1 MRKGKVGFA
10 VVGCGVIGPWHAK
23 AIQLAPRCELL
34 ALCDVELDKAQKLA
48 AEYGHVPC
56 YSDHRTMLKREP
68 DIDCVCACVP
78 SGLHW
83 RIAVDAA
90 KAGRHVLSEKPL
102 DITLGHMDRMI
113 DACAKAKV
121 KLGCIFQRRTTAM
134 TKTARK
140 VVQQGK
146 LGKLVLADCYMKYY
160 RSPAY
165 YKSAG
170 WRGTWELDGGGALM
184 NQGVH
189 GIDQLLHIVGDVDTV
204 TAHAAPLVR
213 DIPVE
218 DTAVAILRFR
228 NGAFGVI
235 EGTTSVTPGMSCRTE
250 LHGENGTLIFTDGGL
265 VKYALAREKAGIA
278 KDRPLKIKEPALR
291 KSTAS
296 DPKALSVRG
305 HMIQIAD
312 MAQAILKDREPMVP
326 GPEARKAVELIL
338 AIYKS
343 SRTGRTVKLPL
354 K

>member
-1 MRKGKVGFA
+1 MRNGKVGFA

-23 AIQLAPRCELL
+23 AISLAPQCELV
-34 ALCDVELDKAQKLA
+34 ALCDIEVEKAQKLA
-48 AEYGHVPC
+48 AEYGNVPC
-56 YSDHRTMLKREP
+56 YADHRKMLKNEP
-68 DIDCVCACVP
+68 DVDAVCVCVP

-102 DITLGHMDRMI
+102 DITLRTMDKMI
-113 DACAKAKV
+113 AACRAAKV

-134 TKTARK
+134 TKAARQI
-140 VVQQGK
+140 VQEGR

-189 GIDQLLHIVGDVDTV
+189 GIDQLLYVAGDVECV

-213 DIPVE
+213 EIPVE
-218 DTAVAILRFR
+218 DTAVAILRFK

-250 LHGENGTLIFTDGGL
+250 LHGENGTLVFNDSGL
-265 VKYALAREKAGIA
+265 VKFALAEEKAGIA
-278 KDRPLKIKEPALR
+278 KDAELKIEEPEPP
-291 KSTAS
+291 KSAAS
-296 DPKALSVRG
+296 DPRALSVLG
-305 HMIQIAD
+305 HMVQVMD
-312 MAQAILKDREPMVP
+312 MADSILADREPMVP
-326 GPEARKAVELIL
+326 GEEARKAVELIL

-343 SRTGRTVKLPL
+343 ARTGKSVSLPL
-354 K
+354 R

>member
-10 VVGCGVIGPWHAK
+10 VVGCGVIGPWHARS
-23 AIQLAPRCELL
+23 IDLARNAELI
-34 ALCDVELDKAQKLA
+34 ALCDVEFAKAEKLA
-48 AEYGHVPC
+48 AEHGGVPC
-56 YSDHRTMLKREP
+56 YADHRTMLKNEP
-68 DIDCVCACVP
+68 DIDAVCVCVP
-78 SGLHW
+78 SGIHW

-102 DITLGHMDRMI
+102 DVTLAHMDRMI
-113 DACAKAKV
+113 DTCAKQEV
-121 KLGCIFQRRTTAM
+121 KLGCIFQRRTKPL
-134 TKTARK
+134 TKAVKK
-140 VVQQGK
+140 VVDGGK
-146 LGKLVLADCYMKYY
+146 LGTMVLADAYLKYY

-189 GIDQLLHIVGDVDTV
+189 GIDQLLYLVGDVETV

-213 DIPVE
+213 DIAVE
-218 DTAVAILRFR
+218 DTAVAILQYK

-235 EGTTSVTPGMSCRTE
+235 EGTTSVTPGMSTRTE
-250 LHGENGTLIFTDGGL
+250 IHGENGTIIFDDSRL
-265 VKYALAREKAGIA
+265 LKYAVARKKADIA
-278 KDRPLKIKEPALR
+278 KDRTLRVPEPKVS

-296 DPKALSVRG
+296 DPRALSVRG
-305 HMIQIAD
+305 HMLQVQD

-338 AIYKS
+338 AIYRSAK
-343 SRTGRTVKLPL
+343 TGRTVRLPL

>member
-10 VVGCGVIGPWHAK
+10 IVGCGVIGPWHAK
-23 AIQLAPRCELL
+23 AIELASKATLV
-34 ALCDVELDKAQKLA
+34 ALCDIELEKAERLA
-48 AEYGHVPC
+48 AAHGNVPC
-56 YSDHRTMLKREP
+56 YGTHRKMLKAEP
-68 DIDCVCACVP
+68 DIDAVCVCVP
-78 SGLHW
+78 SGIHW

-102 DITLGHMDRMI
+102 DVTLAHMDRMI
-113 DACAKAKV
+113 DTCARQGV
-121 KLGCIFQRRTTAM
+121 RLGCIFQRRTKPLTRAV
-134 TKTARK
+134 KK
-140 VVQQGK
+140 VIDGGK
-146 LGKLVLADCYMKYY
+146 LGKMVLADAYLKYY

-189 GIDQLLHIVGDVDTV
+189 GIDQLLYLVGGVDTV

-218 DTAVAILRFR
+218 DTAVAILRYK

-235 EGTTSVTPGMSCRTE
+235 EGTTSVTPGMSTRTE
-250 LHGENGTLIFTDGGL
+250 IHGENGSIIFDDSRL
-265 VKYALAREKAGIA
+265 LKYAVARKRADIA
-278 KDRPLKIKEPALR
+278 QDRTVRVPAPKVS
-291 KSTAS
+291 KSAAS

-305 HMIQIAD
+305 HMLQIRD
-312 MAQAILKDREPMVP
+312 MAQAILTDREPMVP
-326 GPEARKAVELIL
+326 GTEARKAVELIL

-343 SRTGRTVKLPL
+343 AKSGKTVKLPL

>member
-10 VVGCGVIGPWHAK
+10 IVGCGVIGPWHAK
-23 AIQLAPRCELL
+23 AIELASRAELI
-34 ALCDVELDKAQKLA
+34 ALCDVELDKAEKLA
-48 AEYGHVPC
+48 AEHGGVPG
-56 YSDHRTMLKREP
+56 YKNYKTMLKKEP
-68 DIDCVCACVP
+68 DIDCVCVCVP

-102 DITLGHMDRMI
+102 DVTLHHMDAMI
-113 DACAKAKV
+113 DTCAKQKV
-121 KLGCIFQRRTTAM
+121 KLGCIFQRRTKPLTR
-134 TKTARK
+134 TVKK
-140 VVQQGK
+140 VIDGGK
-146 LGKLVLADCYMKYY
+146 LGKLVLADAYLKYY

-189 GIDQLLHIVGDVDTV
+189 GIDQLLYIMGDVDTV

-218 DTAVAILRFR
+218 DTAVAILQYKC
-228 NGAFGVI
+228 GAFGVI
-235 EGTTSVTPGMSCRTE
+235 EGTTSVTPGMATRTE
-250 LHGENGTLIFTDGGL
+250 IHGENGTIIFDDSRLIKFA
-265 VKYALAREKAGIA
+265 VARKRADIA
-278 KDRPLKIKEPALR
+278 KDRKLAVPEP
-291 KSTAS
+291 KVSKTTAS

-305 HMIQIAD
+305 HMIQVAD
-312 MAQAILKDREPMVP
+312 MAQAILKDRPPMVP
-326 GPEARKAVELIL
+326 GTEARKAVELII

-343 SRTGRTVKLPL
+343 ARTGKTVKLPL

>member
-1 MRKGKVGFA
+1 MRNGKVGFA

-23 AIQLAPRCELL
+23 AISLAPQCELV
-34 ALCDVELDKAQKLA
+34 ALCDVELEKAQKLA
-48 AEYGHVPC
+48 AEYGNVPC
-56 YSDHRTMLKREP
+56 YSDHRKMLRKEP

-102 DITLGHMDRMI
+102 DITLRTMDKMI
-113 DACAKAKV
+113 DTCRAQKV

-134 TKTARK
+134 TRMARQI
-140 VVQQGK
+140 VQEGR
-146 LGKLVLADCYMKYY
+146 LGKLVLADCYLKYY

-189 GIDQLLHIVGDVDTV
+189 GIDQLLYVAGDVATV

-218 DTAVAILRFR
+218 DTAVAILQFR
-228 NGAFGVI
+228 SGAFGVL
-235 EGTTSVTPGMSCRTE
+235 EGTTSVTPGMSTRTE
-250 LHGENGTLIFTDGGL
+250 LHGENGTLIFGDHGL
-265 VKYALAREKAGIA
+265 VKYALAAEKAGVA
-278 KDRPLKIKEPALR
+278 KDVELKIEEAEPP
-291 KSTAS
+291 KSAAS
-296 DPKALSVRG
+296 DPKALSVLG
-305 HMIQIAD
+305 HLVQIMDIAD
-312 MAQAILKDREPMVP
+312 AIAQDREPMVP
-326 GPEARKAVELIL
+326 GEEARKAVELIL
-338 AIYKS
+338 AVYRS
-343 SRTGRTVKLPL
+343 ARTGRTVTLPL
-354 K
+354 R

>member
-23 AIQLAPRCELL
+23 AIELAPRCELI
-34 ALCDVELDKAQKLA
+34 ALCDVEIAKADRLA
-48 AEYGHVPC
+48 ADYGSVPC
-56 YSDHRTMLKREP
+56 YKDHRTMLRKEP
-68 DIDCVCACVP
+68 DIDAVCVCVP
-78 SGLHW
+78 SGIHW

-102 DITLGHMDRMI
+102 DVTLGHMDTMI
-113 DACAKAKV
+113 ATCRKQKV
-121 KLGCIFQRRTTAM
+121 KLGCIFQRRTKAI
-134 TKTARK
+134 TKAARK
-140 VVQQGK
+140 VVEQGK
-146 LGKLVLADCYMKYY
+146 LGKLVLADCYQKYY

-170 WRGTWELDGGGALM
+170 WRGTWALDGGGALM

-213 DIPVE
+213 DIRVE
-218 DTAVAILRFR
+218 DTAVAILRFK

-250 LHGENGTLIFTDGGL
+250 IHGENGTLIFTDSGL
-265 VKYALAREKAGIA
+265 EKYAVARKRADIA
-278 KDRPLKIKEPALR
+278 RDAKLNIKESGPS
-291 KSTAS
+291 KSAAS
-296 DPKALSVRG
+296 DPKALSVHG
-305 HMIQIAD
+305 HMLQVAD
-312 MAQAILKDREPMVP
+312 MAQAILKDRDPMVP
-326 GPEARKAVELIL
+326 GEDARKAVELIL

-343 SRTGRTVKLPL
+343 ARTGKTVKLPL

>member
-1 MRKGKVGFA
+1 MRKGKIGFA

-23 AIQLAPRCELL
+23 AIQLAPRCELI
-34 ALCDVELDKAQKLA
+34 ALCDIEIAKAQALA
-48 AEYGHVPC
+48 AEYGTVPC
-56 YSDHRTMLKREP
+56 YSDHRTMLRNEP
-68 DIDCVCACVP
+68 DIDVVCACVP

-90 KAGRHVLSEKPL
+90 NACRHVLSEKPL
-102 DITLGHMDRMI
+102 DVTLAHMDRMI
-113 DACAKAKV
+113 ETCRRRKV
-121 KLGCIFQRRTTAM
+121 KLGCIFQRRTKAI
-134 TKTARK
+134 TKAARRL
-140 VVQQGK
+140 VQGGK
-146 LGKLVLADCYMKYY
+146 LGRLVLADCYQKYY

-189 GIDQLLHIVGDVDTV
+189 GIDQLLYIMGDVEAV
-204 TAHAAPLVR
+204 TAHAAPLIR

-218 DTAVAILRFR
+218 DTAVAILRFK

-250 LHGENGTLIFTDGGL
+250 IHGENGTLVFDDAGL
-265 VKYALAREKAGIA
+265 LKYALAKEKAGIA
-278 KDRPLKIKEPALR
+278 QDAKLVIKESGPS

-296 DPKALSVRG
+296 DPKALSVHG
-305 HMIQIAD
+305 HMVQIAD
-312 MAQAILKDREPMVP
+312 MAQAILKDRDPMVP
-326 GPEARKAVELIL
+326 GEEARKAVELIL
-338 AIYKS
+338 AIYRS
-343 SRTGRTVKLPL
+343 ARTGKAVKLPL

>member
-1 MRKGKVGFA
+1 MRRGKVGFA

-23 AIQLAPRCELL
+23 SIELASNARLV
-34 ALCDVELDKAQKLA
+34 ALCDVELGKAERLA
-48 AEYGHVPC
+48 AEHGDVPC
-56 YSDHRTMLKREP
+56 YADHRRMLKGEP
-68 DIDCVCACVP
+68 DIDAVCVCVP

-102 DITLGHMDRMI
+102 DVTLAHMDKMI
-113 DACAKAKV
+113 DTCAKQKV
-121 KLGCIFQRRTTAM
+121 KLGCIFQRRTKPL
-134 TKTARK
+134 TKAVKK
-140 VVQQGK
+140 VLEGGK
-146 LGKLVLADCYMKYY
+146 LGKLVLADAYLKYY

-189 GIDQLLHIVGDVDTV
+189 GIDQLLYLMGQVDTV

-218 DTAVAILRFR
+218 DTAVAILRYQC
-228 NGAFGVI
+228 GAFGVI
-235 EGTTSVTPGMSCRTE
+235 EGTTSVTPGMSTRTE
-250 LHGENGTLIFTDGGL
+250 IHGENGSIVFDDRRLL
-265 VKYALAREKAGIA
+265 SYATSRKRAGIA
-278 KDRPLKIKEPALR
+278 KGRTLRVPEP
-291 KSTAS
+291 KVSKTTAS

-305 HMIQIAD
+305 HMLQVRD
-312 MAQAILKDREPMVP
+312 MAQAILADREPMVP
-326 GPEARKAVELIL
+326 GPDARKAVELIL

-343 SRTGRTVKLPL
+343 AKTAKTVKLPL

>member
-10 VVGCGVIGPWHAK
+10 IVGCGVIGPWHAK
-23 AIQLAPRCELL
+23 AIQLASKCELI
-34 ALCDVELDKAQKLA
+34 ALCDIEIAKAQALA
-48 AEYGHVPC
+48 AEHGNVPC

-68 DIDCVCACVP
+68 GIDCVCACVP

-90 KAGRHVLSEKPL
+90 RAGRHVLSEKPL
-102 DITLGHMDRMI
+102 DITLAHMDRMI
-113 DACAKAKV
+113 EACAKARV

-134 TKTARK
+134 TQAARK
-140 VVQQGK
+140 IVQQGK

-165 YKSAG
+165 YRSAG

-189 GIDQLLHIVGDVDTV
+189 GIDQLLYVAGEVESV

-228 NGAFGVI
+228 SGAFGVL
-235 EGTTSVTPGMSCRTE
+235 EGTTSVTPGMSTRTE
-250 LHGENGTLIFTDGGL
+250 LHGENGTLVFNDSGL
-265 VKYALAREKAGIA
+265 VKYALAKEKAGVA
-278 KDRPLKIKEPALR
+278 QDVPLRIKEPEPT
-291 KSTAS
+291 KSAAS
-296 DPKALSVRG
+296 DPKALSVMG
-305 HMIQIAD
+305 HTIQVQD
-312 MAQAILKDREPMVP
+312 MANAILKDREPMVP
-326 GPEARKAVELIL
+326 GTEARKAVELIL
-338 AIYKS
+338 AIYRS
-343 SRTGRTVKLPL
+343 SRTGRAVTLPL

>member
-1 MRKGKVGFA
+1 MRRGKLGFA

-23 AIQLAPRCELL
+23 AIQLAPRCELI
-34 ALCDVELDKAQKLA
+34 ALCDIEIGNAQALA
-48 AEYGHVPC
+48 AEYGNVPC
-56 YSDHRTMLKREP
+56 YSDHREMLKREP
-68 DIDCVCACVP
+68 DVDAVCVCVP

-83 RIAVDAA
+83 QIAVDAA
-90 KAGRHVLSEKPL
+90 NAGRHVLSEKPL
-102 DITLGHMDRMI
+102 DVTLAHMDRMI
-113 DACAKAKV
+113 ETCHKQKV
-121 KLGCIFQRRTTAM
+121 KLGCIFQRRTKAM

-140 VVQQGK
+140 LVQGGK
-146 LGKLVLADCYMKYY
+146 LGKIVLADCYQKYY

-189 GIDQLLHIVGDVDTV
+189 GIDQLLYIMGGVDTV

-218 DTAVAILRFR
+218 DTAVAILEYA

-250 LHGENGTLIFTDGGL
+250 IHGENGTLIFNDGGL
-265 VKYALAREKAGIA
+265 VKYALAKKKADIA
-278 KDRPLKIKEPALR
+278 KDVPLVIKDNAPR

-296 DPKALSVRG
+296 DPKALSVHG
-305 HMIQIAD
+305 HMVQVAD
-312 MAQAILKDREPMVP
+312 LAQAILKDREPMVP
-326 GPEARKAVELIL
+326 GEEARKAVELIL
-338 AIYKS
+338 AIYRSAK
-343 SRTGRTVKLPL
+343 TGKAVKLPL

>member
-1 MRKGKVGFA
+1 MRNGKVGFA

-23 AIQLAPRCELL
+23 AISLAPQAELI
-34 ALCDVELDKAQKLA
+34 ALCDIEIVKAQKLA
-48 AEYGHVPC
+48 AEHGNVPC
-56 YSDHRTMLKREP
+56 YSDHRKMLKNEL

-102 DITLGHMDRMI
+102 DITLRTMDKMI
-113 DACAKAKV
+113 ETCCARKV
-121 KLGCIFQRRTTAM
+121 KLGCIFQRRTMAM
-134 TKTARK
+134 TKTAR
-140 VVQQGK
+140 QIIQEGR

-160 RSPAY
+160 RSPGY
-165 YKSAG
+165 YRSAG

-189 GIDQLLHIVGDVDTV
+189 GIDQLLYVAGDVAVV

-218 DTAVAILRFR
+218 DTAVAILRFKS
-228 NGAFGVI
+228 GAFGVI

-250 LHGENGTLIFTDGGL
+250 LHGENGTLIFNDSGL
-265 VKYALAREKAGIA
+265 VKYALADEKAGVA
-278 KDRPLKIKEPALR
+278 KDVELKIAEDEPP

-296 DPKALSVRG
+296 DPKALSVLG
-305 HMIQIAD
+305 HLIQVMD
-312 MAQAILKDREPMVP
+312 MADAIVEDREPMVS
-326 GPEARKAVELIL
+326 GEEARKAVELIL

-343 SRTGRTVKLPL
+343 AKTGKTVKLPL
-354 K
+354 R

>member
-23 AIQLAPRCELL
+23 AISLASKAELV
-34 ALCDVELDKAQKLA
+34 ALCDVDLGKAEKLA
-48 AEYGHVPC
+48 AEYGNVPC
-56 YSDHRTMLKREP
+56 YANHKTMLKNEP

-102 DITLGHMDRMI
+102 DVTLGHMDKMI
-113 DACAKAKV
+113 DTAAANGV
-121 KLGCIFQRRTTAM
+121 KLGCIFQKRTSPVTQ
-134 TKTARK
+134 TIKGVLEK
-140 VVQQGK
+140 GK
-146 LGKLVLADCYMKYY
+146 LGTLVLADCYQKYY

-170 WRGTWELDGGGALM
+170 WRGTWKLDGGGALM

-189 GIDQLLHIVGDVDTV
+189 GIDQLLYLMGDVDTV
-204 TAHAAPLVR
+204 SANAAPLVR

-218 DTAVAILRFR
+218 DTAVAILRFK

-235 EGTTSVTPGMSCRTE
+235 EGTTSVTPAFGCRTE
-250 LHGENGTLIFTDGGL
+250 IHGENGSVIFDGEL
-265 VKYALAREKAGIA
+265 KKYAITKKKADIAR
-278 KDRPLKIKEPALR
+278 DTPLKIKSAGPT
-291 KSTAS
+291 KSAAA
-296 DPKALSVRG
+296 DPKNLSVRG
-305 HMIQIAD
+305 HMLQVQD
-312 MAQAILKDREPMVP
+312 MATAILKDREPMVP

-343 SRTGRTVKLPL
+343 ARTGKQIKLPL

>member
-1 MRKGKVGFA
+1 MRNGKVGFA

-23 AIQLAPRCELL
+23 AISLAPQAELI
-34 ALCDVELDKAQKLA
+34 ALCDIEVEKAQKLA
-48 AEYGHVPC
+48 AEYGNVPC
-56 YSDHRTMLKREP
+56 YADHRKMLKNEP

-102 DITLGHMDRMI
+102 DITLRTMDKMI
-113 DACAKAKV
+113 ETCRRQKV

-134 TKTARK
+134 TKTARQI
-140 VVQQGK
+140 VQEGR

-189 GIDQLLHIVGDVDTV
+189 GIDQLLYIVGEVETV

-213 DIPVE
+213 EIPVE

-235 EGTTSVTPGMSCRTE
+235 EGTTSVTPGMPTRTE
-250 LHGENGTLIFTDGGL
+250 LHGENGTLIFDDNGL
-265 VKYALAREKAGIA
+265 IKYALAEEKAGVA
-278 KDRPLKIKEPALR
+278 KDVELKVQEAEPP
-291 KSTAS
+291 KSAAS
-296 DPKALSVRG
+296 DPKALSVMG
-305 HMIQIAD
+305 HLIQIMD
-312 MAQAILKDREPMVP
+312 MADAILQDREPMVP
-326 GPEARKAVELIL
+326 GEEARKAVELIL

-343 SRTGRTVKLPL
+343 ARTGKTVRLPL
-354 K
+354 A